1 MKPRIWVLLGHRKG
15 DNNQLLALAQALK
28 LPFETRTI
36 RYNLLRKLPKEI
48 LGKQLVSV
56 LPEARKWLQPPWPD
70 LILGVGHRSVPV
82 GRFIRDANHGRT
94 KVVQLGNPRIHPRHF
109 DLVITTP
116 QYGVEDSP
124 NVVRL
129 PYAMNNPHPPEKPT
143 AEELAFFDTLPRPHR
158 LFVIGGPNK
167 NLFIAP
173 EDVARSMKAL
183 VQRSEKHGG
192 TAIAIGSPR
201 TPKEV
206 TDAVANAVAGTRHRF
221 VSGRVPR
228 YRTLLYEADEI
239 YVTADSVS
247 MLSEAIFT
255 GKPVGMVPVRTNRR
269 GRTLNLAADLH
280 LRKPPRPNLRAV
292 WSILKSRG
300 MVGTLEKPRAS
311 AAADPVTIAA
321 DAVLRLLNE
330 DR

>member
-1 MKPRIWVLLGHRKG
+1 MTQRIWVLLGHRKG

-36 RYNLLRKLPKEI
+36 RYNVLRRLPKEI
-48 LGKQLVSV
+48 LGKKLVSV
-56 LPEARKWLQPPWPD
+56 LPEARDWLQPPWPD

-82 GRFIRDANHGRT
+82 GRFIRDANRGRT
-94 KVVQLGNPRIHPRHF
+94 KVVQLGNPRIHPRNF

-129 PYAMNNPHPPEKPT
+129 PFAMNNPHPPERPT
-143 AEELAFFDTLPRPHR
+143 DEEQAFLDALPRPHR

-167 NLFIAP
+167 NLFISSGDA
-173 EDVARSMKAL
+173 ARSMKIL
-183 VQRSEKHGG
+183 IQRSEKDGG

-201 TPKEV
+201 TPKDV
-206 TDAVANAVAGTRHRF
+206 SDAIARAVSGTPHHF

-228 YRTLLYEADEI
+228 YRTLLNEADEI

-247 MLSEAIFT
+247 MLSEAVLT

-269 GRTLNLAADLH
+269 GRTLNLAADLR
-280 LRKPPRPNLRAV
+280 LKKPPRPDLRAV
-292 WSILKSRG
+292 WSILESNK

-311 AAADPVTIAA
+311 QAADPVDIAA
-321 DAVLRLLNE
+321 EAVLRLLNE